1 MLNLGSKSVHTS
13 TLQILKDHGIAM
25 LDDTDSTLLNS
36 ALQSGRK
43 LVLSDAGKLI
53 LNDPK
58 FKKIMPLVQTSKPPS
73 LVTTSSVTATVSHSD
88 GAIPPN
94 TIELEQFRKQKPILM
109 PFPNSGVA
117 NNNATTNSKTLP
129 LKTNKVIKILS
140 AEEFKQMCGANA
152 SSSTLK
158 KISSDSFQNG
168 QIK

>member
-1 MLNLGSKSVHTS
+1 
-13 TLQILKDHGIAM
+13 M

-58 FKKIMPLVQTSKPPS
+58 FKKIMPVVHTSKPPS
-73 LVTTSSVTATVSHSD
+73 LISTSSVTATVSHSD
-88 GAIPPN
+88 GTIPPN
-94 TIELEQFRKQKPILM
+94 TIKLEQFRKQKPVLM
-109 PFPNSGVA
+109 PFPNTGA
-117 NNNATTNSKTLP
+117 TNNNMAASSKALP

-152 SSSTLK
+152 SNNTLK

-168 QIK
+168 HIK

>member
-1 MLNLGSKSVHTS
+1 
-13 TLQILKDHGIAM
+13 M

-58 FKKIMPLVQTSKPPS
+58 FKKIMPVVHTSKPPPS
-73 LVTTSSVTATVSHSD
+73 LISTSAVTATVSHSD

-94 TIELEQFRKQKPILM
+94 TIKLEQFRKQRPILM
-109 PFPNSGVA
+109 PFPNSGVT
-117 NNNATTNSKTLP
+117 NNNVVASSKTLP

-140 AEEFKQMCGANA
+140 AEEFKQMCGAN
-152 SSSTLK
+152 SSSNTLK

>member
-1 MLNLGSKSVHTS
+1 
-13 TLQILKDHGIAM
+13 M

-58 FKKIMPLVQTSKPPS
+58 FKKIMPVVQTSKPPS
-73 LVTTSSVTATVSHSD
+73 LISTSSVTATVSQSD

-94 TIELEQFRKQKPILM
+94 SIKLEQFRKQKPIVM
-109 PFPNSGVA
+109 PFPNSGLTNNIVA
-117 NNNATTNSKTLP
+117 RSKTLP

-140 AEEFKQMCGANA
+140 AEEFKLMCGANT
-152 SSSTLK
+152 STNTLK
-158 KISSDSFQNG
+158 KISSDTFQNG